1 MPVTFV
7 HRLPVVAFDFATPIP
22 NENLLGTNRNDNR
35 LSHVQFNRYVNA
47 DDAKPMNK
55 NIVKKYL
62 IMTVS
67 LSVTPLVNVSYGEVC
82 NLQTIWIRRLSDRL
96 MLVVDGVPLFQRFG
110 LFLAE

>member
-55 NIVKKYL
+55 
-62 IMTVS
+62 TS
-67 LSVTPLVNVSYGEVC
+67 
-82 NLQTIWIRRLSDRL
+82 
-96 MLVVDGVPLFQRFG
+96 
-110 LFLAE
+110 

>member
-1 MPVTFV
+1 
-7 HRLPVVAFDFATPIP
+7 
-22 NENLLGTNRNDNR
+22 
-35 LSHVQFNRYVNA
+35 
-47 DDAKPMNK
+47 
-55 NIVKKYL
+55 
-62 IMTVS
+62 MTVS